1 MANLNDLKKFGD
13 ILIPA
18 LKDIFAKTGE
28 GDDQPSGDL
37 ARAIDRLKKLV
48 SEAADLTPGSLAQ
61 RSEAIVAARGVLNEI
76 IVQGCSNNSALPE
89 ATVLTIQAQRNA
101 LRNQFG
107 LLLEKSVFEDIP
119 RLLSDSDI
127 DRFSNQLERAQK
139 DIEHRRKA
147 KQTVD
152 TVVSVAL
159 LAAKLT
165 AKLA

>member
-1 MANLNDLKKFGD
+1 MPL
-13 ILIPA
+13 
-18 LKDIFAKTGE
+18 
-28 GDDQPSGDL
+28 
-37 ARAIDRLKKLV
+37 
-48 SEAADLTPGSLAQ
+48 SES
-61 RSEAIVAARGVLNEI
+61 
-76 IVQGCSNNSALPE
+76 
-89 ATVLTIQAQRNA
+89 TVLTIQAQRNA
-101 LRNQFG
+101 LRNQFA

-139 DIEHRRKA
+139 DIGDRRKA

-159 LAAKLT
+159 LAAKLA

>member
-1 MANLNDLKKFGD
+1 MANLSDLKKFGE

-28 GDDQPSGDL
+28 GDDQPDGDL
-37 ARAIDRLKKLV
+37 TKALDRLKKLV
-48 SEAADLTPGSLAQ
+48 SEAADPTPASLAQ

-76 IVQGCSNNSALPE
+76 IVQGCSNNSTLPE

-101 LRNQFG
+101 LRNQFA
-107 LLLEKSVFEDIP
+107 LLLEKSAFEDIP

-139 DIEHRRKA
+139 DIEDRRKA